1 MIGKKIIWILVFFV
15 FSSFVFSI
23 GISPAESEFKGGSNV
38 DFGASVWLINNDA
51 RELNV
56 KVYVE
61 GPFSQYID
69 IDQESLILYPEDES
83 KKVIISGNVP
93 IEIPYSGSINYI
105 VFEETIIGNDNINT
119 RIILKHKL
127 DFKGDIPK
135 KHVRPEIEFVID
147 DDEIEL
153 ISKIENVGKKKIREV
168 FTTFYVND
176 KKKET
181 IELVTNKKKLEKN
194 EDIELSENV
203 DRENFEIGEYR
214 VRAVTNFDTQEV
226 EIIKDLIIGDI
237 EVDLSYFNSYFI
249 SNQVNEYSIELFN
262 KWNRKIEGIYGEI
275 KIKNN
280 DDELLSSFRTKS
292 FEISALS
299 SIKIEDFFNA
309 KDIGI
314 GDYKVEVSVYDFKGK
329 KIGFK
334 EFEIEF
340 LEKQENMPLVGN
352 AIANSESV
360 SFSFKEVLLIMGCLM
375 LVLLFVFVAYRYV
388 HREEYE

>member
-1 MIGKKIIWILVFFV
+1 MKEFENIINTAWDN
-15 FSSFVFSI
+15 
-23 GISPAESEFKGGSNV
+23 K
-38 DFGASVWLINNDA
+38 D
-51 RELNV
+51 
-56 KVYVE
+56 
-61 GPFSQYID
+61 
-69 IDQESLILYPEDES
+69 
-83 KKVIISGNVP
+83 
-93 IEIPYSGSINYI
+93 SINGQSDQSI
-105 VFEETIIGNDNINT
+105 LSTI
-119 RIILKHKL
+119 
-127 DFKGDIPK
+127 
-135 KHVRPEIEFVID
+135 
-147 DDEIEL
+147 
-153 ISKIENVGKKKIREV
+153 
-168 FTTFYVND
+168 
-176 KKKET
+176 KET